1 MSRIDIILPCYNPH
15 YNWMDKVIIS
25 SHSIQEKLKGDELN
39 IILVNDGSIKG
50 ITKNDVALL
59 KEKIPFLHYI
69 EYETNRGKG
78 FAVRKGAEFSQ
89 ADILLYTDIDFPYA
103 EESILEMIAL
113 LKRVQ
118 TDILFGT
125 RDEEYYT
132 HVPPSRKMVSKM
144 LKQFTAL
151 LIRIPFTDTQ
161 CGLKGFNRRGKEIL
175 LQTSI
180 DRYLFD
186 MEFICLASRN
196 KNIRFQTLVI
206 KTEPNSVFS
215 SLSAKVLMSEIWNFL
230 KLMVK

>member
-1 MSRIDIILPCYNPH
+1 MSSIDIILPCYNPH
-15 YNWMDKVIIS
+15 HNWMDKVIIS
-25 SHSIQEKLKGDELN
+25 SHSIREKLKGDD
-39 IILVNDGSIKG
+39 IRILLINDGSVKG
-50 ITKNDVALL
+50 ISKSDVALL

-69 EYETNRGKG
+69 EYEVNRGKG
-78 FAVRKGAEFSQ
+78 YAVRKGAEFSQ

-103 EESILEMIAL
+103 EESVIKMIDL
-113 LKRVQ
+113 LKTDQ
-118 TDILFGT
+118 TDILFGI

-132 HVPPSRKMVSKM
+132 HVPPSRMMVSKT
-144 LKQFTAL
+144 LKRFTTL

-161 CGLKGFNRRGKEIL
+161 CGLKGFNKKGKEIL

-196 KNIRFQTLVI
+196 KNIRFQTFVV
-206 KTEPNSVFS
+206 KTDPQSVFS
-215 SLSAKVLMSEIWNFL
+215 SLSAKILLSEAWNFL